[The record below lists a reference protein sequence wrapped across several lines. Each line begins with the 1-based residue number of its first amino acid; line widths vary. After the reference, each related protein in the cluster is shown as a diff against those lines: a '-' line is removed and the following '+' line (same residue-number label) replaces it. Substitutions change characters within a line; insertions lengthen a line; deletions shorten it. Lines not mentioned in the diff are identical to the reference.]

1 MLGLQTCAS
10 EASSVWILGFK
21 IQVLTLMRQNI
32 THQSHFPRPTLST
45 KPLMPSRR
53 CLLKTS
59 FRYNYFPNALPLNTI
74 NTGPRGLSSQ
84 LSTWRVYIH
93 LQKCVH
99 VIVGSDPIT
108 PCLAT
113 LRSPTRYTAPT
124 AYPPCLPGGPIL
136 LFQCKHVFTTLE
148 NPCGQNHSPLAP
160 LWLASFTLQHVLQV
174 PSVLEFYVGNWIHV
188 CTHTCS
194 VLVSFMPTGHKLE
207 SSEEGVP
214 IEKMSL

>member
-74 NTGPRGLSSQ
+74 STGPRGLSSQ

-113 LRSPTRYTAPT
+113 LKSPTRYTAPT
-124 AYPPCLPGGPIL
+124 AYLPCLPGGPTCPPVTGFFHLTACPPGSFSIRIL
-136 LFQCKHVFTTLE
+136 CWKLNSCMYSYMQCA
-148 NPCGQNHSPLAP
+148 G
-160 LWLASFTLQHVLQV
+160 
-174 PSVLEFYVGNWIHV
+174 
-188 CTHTCS
+188 
-194 VLVSFMPTGHKLE
+194 
-207 SSEEGVP
+207 
-214 IEKMSL
+214 